1 MSIRA
6 VAYDL
11 PENESREL
19 LAHGVNPI
27 NIESGV
33 VDLRHVGAAALRQRS
48 GAWGSARCD
57 ASGPHGVWRVGAGR
71 SR

>member
-27 NIESGV
+27 NIESRV
-33 VDLRHVGAAALRQRS
+33 VDLRHLSFWERLIILIHHISKIRTP
-48 GAWGSARCD
+48 RNYMTKTKT
-57 ASGPHGVWRVGAGR
+57 
-71 SR
+71 